1 MDFNIV
7 TNIMQEDEEGNVVE
21 GTHTVAHSGTL
32 EDGVFIVTSEYT
44 DQDGE
49 TFTATVLNQPFNPVG
64 ERTAWTSLEEAIGWF
79 QELSG
84 HIGE

>member
-7 TNIMQEDEEGNVVE
+7 TNIMQEDEEGNPVE
-21 GTHTVAHSGTL
+21 ATHTVAYSGFL
-32 EDGVFIVTSEYT
+32 KSGVFIVTTENSDDNGDT
-44 DQDGE
+44 I
-49 TFTATVLNQPFNPVG
+49 TATVLNQPFNPEG
-64 ERTAWTSLEEAIGWF
+64 ERTEWNDLEEAIAWF

>member
-7 TNIMQEDEEGNVVE
+7 TNIMQEDEDGNPVE
-21 GTHTVAHSGTL
+21 ATHTVAHSGSL
-32 EDGVFIVTSEYT
+32 EDGVFLVTTEYT
-44 DQDGE
+44 NEEGE
-49 TFTATVLNQPFNPVG
+49 TVTANVLNQPFNPVG
-64 ERTAWTSLEEAIGWF
+64 ERTSWTSLEEAIGWF

>member
-7 TNIMQEDEEGNVVE
+7 TNIMQEDEEGNPVE
-21 GTHTVAHSGTL
+21 GTHTVAYSGTL
-32 EDGVFIVTSEYT
+32 ENGVFIVTTEHT

-49 TFTATVLNQPFNPVG
+49 TVTATVLNQPFNPVG
-64 ERTAWTSLEEAIGWF
+64 ERTLWTNLEEAIGWF

>member
-7 TNIMQEDEEGNVVE
+7 TKIIQEDEEGNPVE
-21 GTHTVAHSGTL
+21 GTHTVAYSGTL
-32 EDGVFIVTSEYT
+32 ENGVFIVTTEYT
-44 DQDGE
+44 EQEGE
-49 TFTATVLNQPFNPVG
+49 TVTVNILTQPFNPVG
-64 ERTAWTSLEEAIGWF
+64 ERTSWTNLEEAIGWF